1 MLNTTPA
8 AKRQYFMAGT
18 KLSFPDEDGWTWRT
32 VDDLD
37 MDEISADM
45 FQDGL
50 RVMDYQRIEAK
61 FDNNT
66 TVC

>member
-1 MLNTTPA
+1 
-8 AKRQYFMAGT
+8 MAGT
-18 KLSFPDEDGWTWRT
+18 KLSFPDEDGWTCRT

-45 FQDGL
+45 FRDGL

>member
-18 KLSFPDEDGWTWRT
+18 KLSFPDEDGWI
-32 VDDLD
+32 DLD

-45 FQDGL
+45 FRDGL